1 MSFWY
6 IEVLLGVLVE
16 CVNKGDV
23 FNDSEHVIRG
33 FAPPSV
39 DVLEVVRSWDMIDVD
54 LVFVVSEEG
63 AEGRTYG
70 LDSSVTLRSVDKE
83 IKSLVAGISEDVGL
97 GDLSYGLKDL
107 VTGEMI

>member
-1 MSFWY
+1 MLNSGGFGVFGVHSLACSLLWLQLLLVVAA
-6 IEVLLGVLVE
+6 VL
-16 CVNKGDV
+16 
-23 FNDSEHVIRG
+23 
-33 FAPPSV
+33 
-39 DVLEVVRSWDMIDVD
+39 LEVVRSWDMIDVD

-97 GDLSYGLKDL
+97 GGLSYGLKDL
-107 VTGEMI
+107 VAGEMI